1 MVVESPSGGL
11 LPVMPDATDTTNN
24 MLAISGPCGI
34 KCIVKP
40 FSDMLF
46 QNIFS
51 TRSTSGFVFIMI
63 SSFSINVPMLW
74 SEESLMISSIPV
86 RYKTAALGGGASSL

>member
-11 LPVMPDATDTTNN
+11 LPVMPEATDTTNN
-24 MLAISGPCGI
+24 MLAFSGPCGI

-46 QNIFS
+46 LEHFFYEVHKWFCVHHDNIIFHQCANAS
-51 TRSTSGFVFIMI
+51 VKRVFDDLKY
-63 SSFSINVPMLW
+63 SS
-74 SEESLMISSIPV
+74 
-86 RYKTAALGGGASSL
+86 AL